1 MYKMKNLKAE
11 IKKLD
16 FQLEDVNID
25 FDNMDYWINPI
36 DGRVSFFLGGL
47 TLTNDMA
54 KHAREQAEKLINKHI
69 EEKNLAKED
78 KDNLQDSVSD
88 YVSEDIAMEFMKL
101 ESELWDMLREEV
113 KLTIEDYLQARVFEM
128 EEQELEEFYEENNGD
143 TTTVSG
149 YVYYEP
155 TTNNLVFYE
164 EEYLG
169 ESERVRELAWVHEL
183 EYAIHEG

>member
-1 MYKMKNLKAE
+1 MKNLNVE

-16 FQLEDVNID
+16 FQLEDVNTD
-25 FDNMDYWINPI
+25 FNEMDYWVNPI
-36 DGRVSFFLGGL
+36 DGRISFFMGEL

-54 KHAREQAEKLINKHI
+54 KHAREQAEKLINRHI
-69 EEKNLAKED
+69 EEKNLAKEN

-88 YVSEDIAMEFMKL
+88 YVSEDITMEFVKL
-101 ESELWDMLREEV
+101 ETELWDMLRKEV
-113 KLTIEDYLQARVFEM
+113 KTTIEDYLQARVFEM
-128 EEQELEEFYEENNGD
+128 DEQELEEFYEENNGD
-143 TTTVSG
+143 TTTISG

-169 ESERVRELAWVHEL
+169 ESERVRELAWVTEL
-183 EYAIHEG
+183 KYAIVEE

>member
-1 MYKMKNLKAE
+1 MKNLKAE

-25 FDNMDYWINPI
+25 FNDMDYWTNPI
-36 DGRVSFFLGGL
+36 DNRISFFMGEL
-47 TLTNDMA
+47 TLTKDMA
-54 KHAREQAEKLINKHI
+54 KYAREQAEKLINKHI

-88 YVSEDIAMEFMKL
+88 YVSEDITMEFVKL
-101 ESELWDMLREEV
+101 ETELWDMLRKEV
-113 KLTIEDYLQARVFEM
+113 KLTIEDYLKAMVFEM
-128 EEQELEEFYEENNGD
+128 DEQELEEFYAENNGD
-143 TTTVSG
+143 TTTISG

-183 EYAIHEG
+183 KYAIHEG

>member
-143 TTTVSG
+143 TTTISG

-155 TTNNLVFYE
+155 TTNNLAFYE

-169 ESERVRELAWVHEL
+169 ESERVRELAWAHEL